1 MEAASTMAGLT
12 WEWITREWWL
22 SVIDI
27 LLVAIILYELFMV
40 IQRTRAQQLLQGV
53 IVVLVVWFFT
63 QRTPLYTFNW
73 LVSSIVTPV
82 GGLALILLFL
92 PEIRLWLEQLG
103 KGEILYR
110 RPTETRPMTVPA
122 LVDELIAAVHT
133 LSVRKIGTLMVLE
146 RQTGLNDIISTG
158 RELGARVSAE
168 LLSTIF
174 FPNTPLHDGA
184 VVLRGSEVAA
194 AGCLLP
200 LTERRDISP
209 TIGTR
214 HRAAIG
220 LTEKTDAVVIVVSEE
235 TGTISLAYGGNL
247 FSDLTEEVLKERLL
261 ALLEPVRPSGWAF
274 WRG

>member
-1 MEAASTMAGLT
+1 MASLT
-12 WEWITREWWL
+12 WEWITQEWWI
-22 SVIDI
+22 SAIDI
-27 LLVAIILYELFMV
+27 LLVAIIIYELFMV

-73 LVSSIVTPV
+73 LVSSIITPV

-103 KGEILYR
+103 KGEILHR
-110 RPTETRPMTVPA
+110 RPTEARSMTVPA
-122 LVDELIAAVHT
+122 LVEELVEAVHT
-133 LSVRKIGTLMVLE
+133 LSVRKIGTLIVLE
-146 RQTGLNDIISTG
+146 RRTGLNDIVSTG

-184 VVLRGSEVAA
+184 VVLRGGEVAA

-214 HRAAIG
+214 HRAAMG
-220 LTEKTDAVVIVVSEE
+220 LSEKTDAVVVVVSEE
-235 TGTISLAYGGNL
+235 TGTISLAYDGNL
-247 FSDLTEEVLKERLL
+247 FSDLTEEALRERLL
-261 ALLEPVRPSGWAF
+261 ALLEPVRPAGWAF
-274 WRG
+274 WREQP

>member
-1 MEAASTMAGLT
+1 MAGLT

-27 LLVAIILYELFMV
+27 LLVAVILYELFMV

-63 QRTPLYTFNW
+63 QRAPLYTFNW
-73 LVSSIVTPV
+73 LVSSIVTPL
-82 GGLALILLFL
+82 GGLALLLLFL

-110 RPTETRPMTVPA
+110 RPSETRSMSVSA

-133 LSVRKIGTLMVLE
+133 LSVRKIGTLIVVE

-184 VVLRGSEVAA
+184 VVLRGGEVAA

-214 HRAAIG
+214 HRAAMG
-220 LTEKTDAVVIVVSEE
+220 LSEKTDAVVIVVSEE
-235 TGTISLAYGGNL
+235 TGTISLAYGGTL
-247 FSDLTEEVLKERLL
+247 FSDLTEEALRERLL

-274 WRG
+274 WRGEP